1 MIQKDHVVQV
11 RMTAA
16 EKASFDLAA
25 EAAGVS
31 LSSWV
36 RERLRT
42 AALAELQFAGAKV
55 PFVEAI
61 KLEAGR
67 AAR

>member
-1 MIQKDHVVQV
+1 MQV
-11 RMTAA
+11 RMSAA

-25 EAAGVS
+25 DAAGIS

-36 RERLRT
+36 RARLRT
-42 AALAELQFAGAKV
+42 AALVELQLAGVKV

-61 KLEAGR
+61 KLR
-67 AAR
+67 SNNVAR

>member
-1 MIQKDHVVQV
+1 MNQKDHVVQV
-11 RMTAA
+11 RMSAA

-25 EAAGVS
+25 DAAGIS

-42 AALAELQFAGAKV
+42 AALAELQFAGVKV

-61 KLEAGR
+61 KLEASKAPR
-67 AAR
+67 

>member
-1 MIQKDHVVQV
+1 MTPKDHVMQV
-11 RMTAA
+11 RMSAA

-25 EAAGVS
+25 DAAGIS

-36 RERLRT
+36 RARLRT
-42 AALAELQFAGAKV
+42 AALVELQLAGVKV

-61 KLEAGR
+61 KLR
-67 AAR
+67 SNNVAR

>member
-1 MIQKDHVVQV
+1 MQKNHVVQV
-11 RMTAA
+11 RMSAA

-25 EAAGVS
+25 NAAGLS

-42 AALAELQFAGAKV
+42 AALTELQFAGVKV

-61 KLEAGR
+61 K
-67 AAR
+67 AAQ